1 MKLNLGCGGDF
12 RPGWL
17 NVDCRRLFPESAEF
31 LCCDLMDLDGHV
43 EDGSVS
49 EMVAQDVL
57 ACIPWR
63 ELDPLFTV
71 LGKKLRS
78 DGVLFLRV
86 PDGRQIARALLEK
99 ALPHDEAQRILYGS
113 QAYRED
119 THRSLWSAAEVQR
132 RLDMVGLQVERLE
145 HRDGMLLAWGRR
157 TV

>member
-17 NVDCRRLFPESAEF
+17 NVDCRRFFSESAEF
-31 LCCDLMDLDGHV
+31 LCCDLMDLDGHI
-43 EDGSVS
+43 EDSSVS
-49 EMVAQDVL
+49 EMAAQDVL
-57 ACIPWR
+57 ASIPWR

-71 LGKKLRS
+71 LAKKLEPH
-78 DGVLFLRV
+78 GVLFLRV
-86 PDGRQIARALLEK
+86 PDAKQIARAFQDRTLT
-99 ALPHDEAQRILYGS
+99 HHEAQRLIYGS

-132 RLDMVGLQVERLE
+132 RLEMVGLRVERLE

-157 TV
+157 TA